1 MITAIMVGPSGEK
14 IHPRYE
20 RLIFDTLDQCQFAM
34 QNENLKMLMAT
45 TVELAYPG
53 YLLEQIG
60 CGAWNMDSQ
69 LDLSRENS
77 QPLNYY

>member
-1 MITAIMVGPSGEK
+1 MITAIMVGPGGEK

-20 RLIFDTLDQCQFAM
+20 RLVFDTLDQCQFAM

-60 CGAWNMDSQ
+60 CGAWNMESQ
-69 LDLSRENS
+69 LNLSQENS
-77 QPLNYY
+77 QPLVYY